1 MSPAGR
7 WLRWRTLLIVVAL
20 CAIGDAAHAQSYDVL
35 ELGVLPG
42 QSTSTAI
49 DINNRFQ
56 IVGYSGDDVFL
67 WEPATGMRPLG
78 IRRAVLVPALMI
90 SDNGIIVGT
99 RLVDDRTEPFAWI
112 NGAISRIPDPP
123 GDRLPRDHSR
133 P

>member
-1 MSPAGR
+1 
-7 WLRWRTLLIVVAL
+7 LRWRTLLIVVAL

-78 IRRAVLVPALMI
+78 IRRALLFPALMI
-90 SDNGIIVGT
+90 SRGGHQDDQL
-99 RLVDDRTEPFAWI
+99 LVDLLRSP
-112 NGAISRIPDPP
+112 
-123 GDRLPRDHSR
+123 
-133 P
+133 